1 MDLSHLK
8 HGDTATP
15 RILKAGAVICL
26 VAAGLV
32 LASSLLASAHS
43 EGTAMSTLHS
53 VLSAITER

>member
-8 HGDTATP
+8 HGDPTTP
-15 RILKAGAVICL
+15 RILKAGAVVCL

-43 EGTAMSTLHS
+43 GSTAMSTLHS
-53 VLSAITER
+53 VLSTVTER